1 MGIGRARIVRKNGVE
16 RNNPIGGEYAIVKN
30 SIRSV
35 ISSEESERTRHHV
48 PSIQAAEE
56 RTG

>member
-1 MGIGRARIVRKNGVE
+1 VAIGRARIVRKNGAE
-16 RNNPIGGEYAIVKN
+16 RNNPIGGEYAVVKN
-30 SIRSV
+30 LIRGV
-35 ISSEESERTRHHV
+35 ISSEESEQTRHHV